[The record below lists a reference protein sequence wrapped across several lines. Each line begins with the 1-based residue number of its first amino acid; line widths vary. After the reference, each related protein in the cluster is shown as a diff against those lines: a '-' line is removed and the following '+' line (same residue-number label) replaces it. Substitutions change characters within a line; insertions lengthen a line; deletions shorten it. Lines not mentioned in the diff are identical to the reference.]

1 MVEHELH
8 EEEIESS
15 WEASPAIALVIAG
28 QVVLAI
34 VSRTEDWTLW
44 GFPWWVWLIPVGPEV
59 VLLLP
64 LALRRPRQRL
74 EQQGR
79 RRMVALALLGLI
91 SLGNALLL
99 VAVIAS
105 LVQGDE
111 KSGAQLLFKALI
123 VWNSNVI
130 TYGLWYWEFDRG
142 GPVRRL
148 EPDPPPPDFQ
158 FPQMDNP
165 RLAQPGWQAE
175 VLDYI
180 YVSYTNSIAFSPTD
194 VLPLTR
200 WAKLLMLSESAVSA
214 LTVLLVAARA
224 VNIFR

>member
-15 WEASPAIALVIAG
+15 WEAAPAITLVIVG
-28 QVVLAI
+28 QIVLAI
-34 VSRTEDWTLW
+34 VSRTQDWTLW

-74 EQQGR
+74 EQLGR

-99 VAVIAS
+99 LAVIAS
-105 LVQGDE
+105 LIQGDE

-142 GPVRRL
+142 GPIARARGTRAH
-148 EPDPPPPDFQ
+148 PDFL
-158 FPQMDNP
+158 FPQMTTP
-165 RLAQPGWQAE
+165 ELADSEWEPN
-175 VLDYI
+175 LIDYL
-180 YVSYTNSIAFSPTD
+180 YVSFTNATAFSPTD
-194 VLPLTR
+194 TLPLSR
-200 WAKLLMLSESAVSA
+200 WTKVLMAIQSLVA
-214 LTVLLVAARA
+214 LTTVGLVIARA
-224 VNIFR
+224 VNVLA

>member
-8 EEEIESS
+8 EEAIESS
-15 WEASPAIALVIAG
+15 WEAAPAITCVIVG
-28 QVVLAI
+28 QVVLAV
-34 VSRTEDWTLW
+34 VSRTQDWTLW

-74 EQQGR
+74 EQLGR

-91 SLGNALLL
+91 SLGNALLVL
-99 VAVIAS
+99 AVIAS
-105 LVQGDE
+105 LIKGDE

-148 EPDPPPPDFQ
+148 DPDPPPPDFQ